1 VRIGHRTKSKS
12 VLSKLVVGADLR
24 RHDVT
29 EGRCQTPQLP
39 IPQQTSLPTYPRRLR
54 QHQLVV
60 SFNSHR
66 AHHVRIRCMQESF
79 PEATKAAEDGAKAF
93 EIADDVAAIEQ
104 VASCTPKRGEK
115 LERRR
120 G

>member
-1 VRIGHRTKSKS
+1 
-12 VLSKLVVGADLR
+12 
-24 RHDVT
+24 
-29 EGRCQTPQLP
+29 
-39 IPQQTSLPTYPRRLR
+39 
-54 QHQLVV
+54 
-60 SFNSHR
+60 
-66 AHHVRIRCMQESF
+66 MQESF

-93 EIADDVAAIEQ
+93 EIADDVAAFKQ